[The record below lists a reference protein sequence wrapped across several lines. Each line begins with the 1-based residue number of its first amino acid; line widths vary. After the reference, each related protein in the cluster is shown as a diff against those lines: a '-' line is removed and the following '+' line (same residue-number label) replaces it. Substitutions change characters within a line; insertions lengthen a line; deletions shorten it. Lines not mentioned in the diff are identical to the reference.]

1 MNLLYVGRINQ
12 RQKNFSEIYE
22 IYSSVKKQK
31 ISTTL
36 TVFSNDK
43 LLQNMQNIDFRGFNK
58 LWFSSLNLKLYT
70 LIFSSWYEGM
80 PLSLLE
86 FIHNGGNKCLCRS
99 APWSIS
105 ILNSNNLYTNLED
118 AVDKCLNNNLVI
130 TSLQSF
136 NTYIDMKRF
145 NDDIKKLGKWI

>member
-70 LIFSSWYEGM
+70 LIFSSD
-80 PLSLLE
+80 L
-86 FIHNGGNKCLCRS
+86 KDV
-99 APWSIS
+99 SIFV
-105 ILNSNNLYTNLED
+105 ILFVFE
-118 AVDKCLNNNLVI
+118 
-130 TSLQSF
+130 
-136 NTYIDMKRF
+136 
-145 NDDIKKLGKWI
+145 